1 MKYYAILGLAVLLL
15 AVNFV
20 FTKLY
25 QKQRGDSLTEAL
37 LFNMYCGAFTAVAF
51 FFINGC
57 KIEINLFAAAM
68 AFLVVLFGVV
78 YTLIGFKIMASGK
91 MAYYTF
97 FLMLGGMVVPYIWG
111 VINLGEQVS
120 VLRIIGLCV
129 IAGSAFILYADKNG
143 ITKKVLFLCLAVFLL
158 NGLISVASKEH
169 QISPLSVSANGF
181 VLLTGAFKALGCFV
195 ALPFVKSN
203 DRSKE
208 KRSRKMP
215 WLLLLGATLSSG
227 LSYMLQLL
235 SASELPATVL
245 YPALTGGTILISAIA
260 GWLCFKEKITGKMLI
275 GLLICFAGTCMF
287 L

>member
-1 MKYYAILGLAVLLL
+1 MKYYAMLGLAVLLL

-25 QKQRGDSLTEAL
+25 QKRRGDSATEAL
-37 LFNMYCGAFTAVAF
+37 LFNMYCGAFTAVSF

-57 KIEINLFAAAM
+57 KFEINFSAAVM

-111 VINLGEQVS
+111 IFNLGEQVS
-120 VLRIIGLCV
+120 ILRIIGLSI
-129 IAGSAFILYADKNG
+129 IAVSAFILYADKNG
-143 ITKKVLFLCLAVFLL
+143 LSKKVLCFCLAVFLL
-158 NGLISVASKEH
+158 NGLISVTSKEH
-169 QISPLSVSANGF
+169 QISPHSVSANGF
-181 VLLTGAFKALGCFV
+181 VLLTGVFKAVGCLIV
-195 ALPFVKSN
+195 LPFVKEKQK
-203 DRSKE
+203 DIQTKSK
-208 KRSRKMP
+208 KMP
-215 WLLLLGATLSSG
+215 WILLLGATLSSG

-245 YPALTGGTILISAIA
+245 YPALTGGTILISAVA
-260 GWLCFKEKITGKMLI
+260 GMVCFKEKITKKMLI